1 MNFDPTDPDEPQGVP
16 DPLSESLRQQQALW
30 MARAERAQA
39 QAAQAFAR
47 LLDIAAGDTGQAG
60 RVAQFLAASFNGSA
74 YRFNLFELRLLDV
87 QISDDM
93 LLCLD
98 ALRWGKTDLHRL
110 VPQGDERVQG
120 IISAW
125 GLKPENLS

>member
-1 MNFDPTDPDEPQGVP
+1 MNFDSTDPDEPQGLP
-16 DPLSESLRQQQALW
+16 ESSRQQQALW
-30 MARAERAQA
+30 LARAERAQA

-60 RVAQFLAASFNGSA
+60 RVAQFLAAMFNGSA
-74 YRFNLFELRLLDV
+74 YRFDLFEMRMLDV
-87 QISDDM
+87 QISDDV

-110 VPQGDERVQG
+110 VPNGDVRVQAV
-120 IISAW
+120 ISAW
-125 GLKPENLS
+125 GLKPETWS